1 MAVCNLRRA
10 SAGPPPPRTKWTR
23 RVPHPVLI
31 GHAASLTR
39 AGGGGGGTGEK
50 NGSGGGDW
58 VGAPTGST
66 AGPMSTESG
75 DVEPTACFLMGGTDG
90 GVEGQPQLLLFVPRL
105 AGATGGT
112 GSVQLQLSLCDVL

>member
-1 MAVCNLRRA
+1 
-10 SAGPPPPRTKWTR
+10 
-23 RVPHPVLI
+23 
-31 GHAASLTR
+31 
-39 AGGGGGGTGEK
+39 
-50 NGSGGGDW
+50 
-58 VGAPTGST
+58 
-66 AGPMSTESG
+66 MSTESG